1 MSVREY
7 LLWAP
12 GTDDEGLKL
21 STDDYPDLIGA
32 IQANLEPGMTS
43 VDLYY
48 FSYYELIAE
57 GMIFPNANI
66 LNNYLRSVINQCG
79 DVALLFESLEAGLR
93 PLSFLLSPNK
103 HDEYISTDPQPLP
116 QGGAQADCC
125 SHLPTE
131 GNQS

>member
-1 MSVREY
+1 MSAKEY
-7 LLWAP
+7 RLWAP
-12 GTDDEGLKL
+12 GTEDEGLTL
-21 STDDYPDLIGA
+21 NTDDYPDLIGA

-48 FSYYELIAE
+48 FSRYELISE
-57 GMIFPNANI
+57 GMIFPNAKI
-66 LNNYLRSVINQCG
+66 INNYLRDVIKQHG
-79 DVALLFESLEAGLR
+79 DVALVFESLEAGLR
-93 PLSFLLSPNK
+93 PLSFLLSSNK
-103 HDEYISTDPQPLP
+103 HDEYTSIDPQPLP

>member
-1 MSVREY
+1 MKHKEY
-7 LLWAP
+7 RLWAP

-21 STDDYPDLIGA
+21 STDEYPDLIGA

-66 LNNYLRSVINQCG
+66 LNNYLRTVIKQCG
-79 DVALLFESLEAGLR
+79 DVGLVFEDITA
-93 PLSFLLSPNK
+93 P
-103 HDEYISTDPQPLP
+103 
-116 QGGAQADCC
+116 
-125 SHLPTE
+125 
-131 GNQS
+131 